1 MGDLISWLA
10 HNPIVRVTFVPISMA
25 LAIYFMWRLAAPP
38 PWEDDANH
46 T

>member
-1 MGDLISWLA
+1 MGDLVSWLA
-10 HNPIVRVTFVPISMA
+10 HNPIVRVTFVPVLMA
-25 LAIYFMWRLAAPP
+25 VAIYCMWRLAAPP